1 MDTGERIKQI
11 FTMKS
16 TTTESPKNTNVR
28 AFLQCTRITPD
39 GQFPVQYTVC
49 PRYGAWILV
58 RVQMGRSNNDYTAVS
73 TPL

>member
-16 TTTESPKNTNVR
+16 TTTDYLKVQRTSMFAHFCNVQELLR
-28 AFLQCTRITPD
+28 
-39 GQFPVQYTVC
+39 TVC

-58 RVQMGRSNNDYTAVS
+58 RVQMGRSDDDYTAVS